1 MGCISTFKS
10 PTSETVLSKKI
21 FKKAVS
27 GCKFQLVRDLWQVGN
42 SKYIQYC
49 VLKRW
54 MQMQWREL
62 PLIGV
67 LRLPP
72 FNVFIILK
80 TRQDELYLKPLKQ
93 FLKK

>member
-27 GCKFQLVRDLWQVGN
+27 GCKFQLVRDLWQYLHTILC
-42 SKYIQYC
+42 SKKMDANAMEG
-49 VLKRW
+49 V
-54 MQMQWREL
+54 